1 MVTQQYVQ
9 KIARGYVEQL
19 GRKIRVQEAILT
31 GSWAKGSY
39 LEDSDVD
46 LLIVSNDFSRMSLP
60 ERLVYL
66 QKAWRNK
73 LPLEAFGYT
82 TKEFRALRRNS
93 TYVRD
98 AVRYGVWIPGAPV
111 KKS

>member
-46 LLIVSNDFSRMSLP
+46 LLIVSDDFSRMSLP
-60 ERLVYL
+60 ERLAYL
-66 QKAWRNK
+66 QKRWRNR
-73 LPLEAFGYT
+73 LVLEAFGYT
-82 TKEFRALRRNS
+82 TREFRALRKNS
-93 TYVRD
+93 TYVKD
-98 AVRYGVWIPGAPV
+98 AVRHGIRIPAASP
-111 KKS
+111 KKN

>member
-19 GRKIRVQEAILT
+19 GHEIRVREAILT

-46 LLIVSNDFSRMSLP
+46 LLIVSDDFSRMSLP

-82 TKEFRALRRNS
+82 TREFQALRKNS

-98 AVRYGVWIPGAPV
+98 AVRYGIRIPRVSA
-111 KKS
+111 KKP

>member
-1 MVTQQYVQ
+1 MVTREYVQ

-19 GRKIRVQEAILT
+19 GREIRVQEAILT

-46 LLIVSNDFSRMSLP
+46 LLIVSDDFSRMSLP

-66 QKAWRNK
+66 QKGWRNK
-73 LPLEAFGYT
+73 LPLEALGYT
-82 TKEFRALRRNS
+82 TREFRVLRKNS
-93 TYVRD
+93 TFVRD
-98 AVRYGVWIPGAPV
+98 AVRFGIRIPGAPA
-111 KKS
+111 KRG

>member
-46 LLIVSNDFSRMSLP
+46 LLIVSDDFSRTSLP

-66 QKAWRNK
+66 QKSWRNR

-82 TKEFRALRRNS
+82 TKEFRELRRNS
-93 TYVRD
+93 SFVRD
-98 AVRYGVWIPGAPV
+98 AVRYGIRIPGAFA